1 MSKYSDAK
9 ELAGLTL
16 GKKTD
21 YANQYDPSLL
31 QPVPRSLNRDDLQLG
46 DKLPFMG
53 HDIWTLYELSWLN
66 SKGLPQVAVGEVY
79 IPATSANLIE
89 SKSFKLY
96 LNSYNQTRFDSWEEV
111 RQRLITDLSHC
122 AGEAVEV
129 AVNSVT
135 HYTQQ
140 PIVTMEGE
148 CIDEQDI
155 DISSY
160 DFDDR
165 LLEGAAGEEWVTE
178 TLHSHLLKSNCLITN
193 QPDWGS
199 VEISY
204 QGHKIDREKLL
215 RYLVSFREHNEFH
228 EQCVERIFTDLMKY
242 CQPETLTVFARY
254 TRRGGLDIN
263 PYRSTEQA
271 KPDHNHRMARQ

>member
-1 MSKYSDAK
+1 
-9 ELAGLTL
+9 
-16 GKKTD
+16 
-21 YANQYDPSLL
+21 
-31 QPVPRSLNRDDLQLG
+31 
-46 DKLPFMG
+46 G

-129 AVNSVT
+129 EVNSVT

-155 DISSY
+155 DIS
-160 DFDDR
+160 
-165 LLEGAAGEEWVTE
+165 
-178 TLHSHLLKSNCLITN
+178 
-193 QPDWGS
+193 
-199 VEISY
+199 
-204 QGHKIDREKLL
+204 
-215 RYLVSFREHNEFH
+215 
-228 EQCVERIFTDLMKY
+228 
-242 CQPETLTVFARY
+242 
-254 TRRGGLDIN
+254 
-263 PYRSTEQA
+263 
-271 KPDHNHRMARQ
+271 

>member
-31 QPVPRSLNRDDLQLG
+31 QPVPRSLNRDDLNLG
-46 DKLPFMG
+46 DELPFKG
-53 HDIWTLYELSWLN
+53 CDIWTLYELSWLN
-66 SKGLPQVAVGEVY
+66 SKGLPQVAIGEVA

-96 LNSYNQTRFDSWEEV
+96 LNSFNQTQFANWQQVEECL
-111 RQRLITDLSHC
+111 RKDLSHC
-122 AGEAVEV
+122 AGQTVEV
-129 AVNSVT
+129 SVKPLSD
-135 HYTQQ
+135 YTGET
-140 PIVTMEGE
+140 IVSMRGD
-148 CIDEQDI
+148 CIDDQDI
-155 DISSY
+155 EINHY
-160 DFDDR
+160 DFDDT
-165 LLEGAAGEEWVTE
+165 LLADATENDIVSE

-199 VEISY
+199 VEIDY
-204 QGHKIDREKLL
+204 RGPKINREALL
-215 RYLVSFREHNEFH
+215 RYIVSFREHNEFH
-228 EQCVERIFTDLMKY
+228 EQCVERIFTDITRY
-242 CQPETLTVFARY
+242 CQPERLTVFARY

-263 PYRSTEQA
+263 PYRSTQQA
-271 KPDHNHRMARQ
+271 TPEHNKRMARQ